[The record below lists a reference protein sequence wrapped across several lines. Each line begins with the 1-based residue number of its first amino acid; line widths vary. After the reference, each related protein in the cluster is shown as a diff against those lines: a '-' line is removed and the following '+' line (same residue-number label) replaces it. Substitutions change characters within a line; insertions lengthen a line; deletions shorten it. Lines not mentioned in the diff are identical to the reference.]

1 MAVLEKE
8 PKAER
13 IELRV
18 APNVKAL
25 LLAAAQ
31 SRHTTISE
39 FLLTYGIEAAEREIA
54 APRVFYASES
64 GWAAVQK
71 LLDEDDNVQ
80 PSAATISWLTKRR
93 RED

>member
-1 MAVLEKE
+1 MTALEKE

-18 APNVKAL
+18 TPNVKAL

-31 SRHTTISE
+31 SRHATISE
-39 FLLTYGIEAAEREIA
+39 FLLTHGIAAAEREIA
-54 APRVFYASES
+54 TPRVFFASET

-71 LLDEDDNVQ
+71 LLDEDEAVQ
-80 PSAATISWLTKRR
+80 PSAATVAWLTQHR
-93 RED
+93 